1 MGRNLGLLLGFCSLI
16 VGVAVADWNILNQR
30 IVENKNGMRITLKN
44 YCEAWRINVELHNI
58 RQFEVVPE
66 ECTEYIGKYMSSTQ
80 YRVDSEKAL
89 EECTIY
95 LSNTFEL
102 TGDDKD
108 AWIFDVDDTILS
120 TVPYFKKHTHGGE
133 KFNKTSYEE
142 WVREGNAPALD
153 HTMNLFNYI
162 KGKGIKIFL
171 VSSRGEHLRRATT
184 DNLFKVGCTGWS
196 GLLLRSNE
204 DNGKTVQQYKAEQR
218 KYLMSKGYRV
228 WGMVGAQWTS
238 LLGLPEAMRS
248 FKLPN
253 ALYYI
258 P

>member
-30 IVENKNGMRITLKN
+30 IVENKNGLKITLKN

-66 ECTEYIGKYMSSTQ
+66 ECTEYI
-80 YRVDSEKAL
+80 EKAL
-89 EECTIY
+89 EECTNY

-108 AWIFDVDDTILS
+108 GWIFDVDDTILS
-120 TVPYFKKHTHGGE
+120 TIPYFKKHTHGM
-133 KFNKTSYEE
+133 
-142 WVREGNAPALD
+142 VREGNAPALD

-171 VSSRGEHLRRATT
+171 VSSRGY
-184 DNLFKVGCTGWS
+184 
-196 GLLLRSNE
+196 NE

-218 KYLMSKGYRV
+218 KYIPDEEYRLERRDQND
-228 WGMVGAQWTS
+228 WSTS

-253 ALYYI
+253 AVYYI